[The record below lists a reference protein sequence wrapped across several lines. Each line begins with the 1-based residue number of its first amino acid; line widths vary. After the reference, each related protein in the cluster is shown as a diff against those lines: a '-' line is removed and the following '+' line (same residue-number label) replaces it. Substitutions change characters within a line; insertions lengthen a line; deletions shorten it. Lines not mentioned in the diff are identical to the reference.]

1 MYLFL
6 QIHIYPHRTSN
17 KSSHNNKYIQYQDV
31 TIFLHQINILIIY
44 SINIYLKINLQNIF
58 HKLIMDFL
66 WFNLWDR
73 LLN

>member
-6 QIHIYPHRTSN
+6 QIHIYLHRMSH

-31 TIFLHQINILIIY
+31 ITFLHQINIHIIY
-44 SINIYLKINLQNIF
+44 SINICLKINLRNIS

-66 WFNLWDR
+66 
-73 LLN
+73 